1 MNRQEPVLC
10 VEGLSTHFFPKTG
23 VVKAVDGVSFSVSAG
38 EIFGIV
44 GESGSGKTITG
55 LSVLG
60 LVPLPGKIVSGSI
73 RLNGTDLAKM
83 DPFGLRQLRGMEMA
97 MIFQDAMTALNPV
110 LRVDTQVIEAIRA
123 HRPMPIHQARKEAAS
138 ALAQMGIPAPEE
150 RLRAYP
156 HQFSGGMRQRLAIAL
171 AMINSP
177 GLIIAD
183 EPTTALDVTIQ
194 AQILSEVQELS
205 RSKGTAIVWITHD
218 LTVVAGLADRIGVMY
233 AGRLVETGT
242 TDDVLDTPLHPYT
255 LGLIGSIP
263 SRTRRGS
270 PLAQIPGSTPSLD
283 NLPVGCAFIERCR
296 RARTACREIPAMVER
311 APGHWVRCHFPE
323 GGLA

>member
-323 GGLA
+323 RGLA